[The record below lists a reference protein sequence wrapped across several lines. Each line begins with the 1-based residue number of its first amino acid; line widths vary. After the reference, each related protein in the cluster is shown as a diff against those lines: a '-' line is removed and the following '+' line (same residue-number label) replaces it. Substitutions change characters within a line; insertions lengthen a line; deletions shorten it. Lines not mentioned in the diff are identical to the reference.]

1 MEKSFICVFLILC
14 LANRSLGGALVP
26 RFHDTSQNNLFEKF
40 WDKMGNL
47 VTGSLHLVGSILPLR
62 GLATIAKDLGIPYAE
77 TVLAALTPTKKS
89 FNRFFSPKTTTSVA
103 TSQRRS
109 DTADIQ
115 DNAGDKYVTLRDEM
129 SSAVGALLGKSD
141 CQKRLACLGGRHLS
155 HVNGASSLALFAS
168 SASSFLPEE
177 FREPLSIIKDSIMY
191 SDNCEQY
198 EC

>member
-1 MEKSFICVFLILC
+1 MEKSVICVFLILC

-26 RFHDTSQNNLFEKF
+26 RFQDTSQNNLFEKF

-115 DNAGDKYVTLRDEM
+115 DNAGDKYV
-129 SSAVGALLGKSD
+129 
-141 CQKRLACLGGRHLS
+141 
-155 HVNGASSLALFAS
+155 SL
-168 SASSFLPEE
+168 
-177 FREPLSIIKDSIMY
+177 
-191 SDNCEQY
+191 
-198 EC
+198 